1 MALRS
6 LMLKKK
12 IDEINK
18 SLEQSR
24 AKAHELETREAEL
37 ETAIEEA
44 STDEEKTT
52 VEEAVASFEEEKKA
66 NEEEVASFEEEL
78 RTLQEDLNKEEA
90 KQKEAAAPKEEPKA
104 EKRTQEEKI
113 VMARKK
119 FFGLNHEERKAF
131 LENEEVKSF
140 LQRVREHMKGT
151 EQRAVTGAQLLI
163 PTIVLDLI
171 RENIME
177 YSKLIKHVN
186 LQRVAGKA
194 RQTVQGLIPE
204 AVWTEMCGKLN
215 ELAVAF
221 TGVEVD
227 GYKVGGFVPVCNA
240 QLEDSDENL
249 AEAIIS
255 AIGAG
260 IGFALDKAIVFGTG
274 TKMPIGIFTRLAQT
288 SDPEDSRTTIPWVD
302 LHSTNIVTIENT
314 ATGIALFQAI
324 ITDAGIADGNYAKNG
339 MFWVMNHKTYT
350 KLMAESMNINAA
362 GTIVAGAGKEMP
374 VIGGAVEELNFMPD
388 DVIIGGYGE
397 LYLLAERQGGEF
409 AKSEHV
415 RFTDDQTVFK
425 GTARYDGLPV
435 IAAGFVAI
443 GINGVTPS
451 ASGITFAEDT
461 ANPS

>member
-1 MALRS
+1 MALRA

-12 IDEINK
+12 IDEARR
-18 SLEQSR
+18 SLESAN
-24 AKAHELETREAEL
+24 AKKAELETREAEL
-37 ETAIEEA
+37 ESSIEEA
-44 STDEEKTT
+44 ETEEEKTT

-66 NEEEVASFEEEL
+66 NEEEIAIFDEEL
-78 RTLQEDLNKEEA
+78 RNLEAELATEEA
-90 KQKEAAAPKEEPKA
+90 RQKEAAKPAEETPKA
-104 EKRTQEEKI
+104 EERQEVK
-113 VMARKK
+113 VTMKRKK
-119 FFGLNHEERKAF
+119 FFGLSIEERRTF
-131 LENEEVKSF
+131 LENEEVKGF
-140 LQRVREHMKGT
+140 LQRVREKMKGT

-186 LQRVAGKA
+186 LQKVAGKA

-215 ELAVAF
+215 ELAVSF

-240 QLEDSDENL
+240 MLEDSDEDL

-274 TKMPIGIFTRLAQT
+274 TKMPVGIFTRLAQT

-302 LHSTNIVTIENT
+302 LHSTNIKTIAST

-324 ITDAGIADGNYAKNG
+324 ITNAGIADNKYAKNG
-339 MFWVMNHKTYT
+339 MFWVMNHKTYM
-350 KLMAESMNINAA
+350 KLIAESMNINAA
-362 GTIVAGAGKEMP
+362 GAIVAGAGKEMP
-374 VIGGAVEELNFMPD
+374 VLGGAVEELNFMPD
-388 DVIIGGYGE
+388 DFIICGYGE

-409 AKSEHV
+409 AQSEHV
-415 RFTDDQTVFK
+415 KFTDDQTVFK

-443 GINGVTPS
+443 GINSVSPS